1 MTLTNSLLAFLYPH
15 MKYCPEDVAT
25 LVMCHILEQSSVLKE
40 AFTKAISEKL
50 NIPVIP
56 TDEVYYRTQVVGKN
70 KERPDI
76 VAFDKDSQETIICE
90 VKFYAA
96 LTENQPNGY
105 LDKIVNSPNTG
116 LIFICPET
124 RKTELWRQLCEL
136 VKHRNPVPVG
146 DGQCVSISETKMSI
160 ISWGEVLDT
169 LFSVA
174 SKAAVEEIDNVKQL
188 RGLCEMI
195 DDQSGFIP
203 FKPEDF
209 GVDVAV
215 SMDRYYK
222 VIDELIN
229 KLKAQK
235 EIPASTSTKRATGVW
250 NGYTRYIEVGKVEVG
265 LDFSRAFWKKNDS
278 EKTPFWMWIHPLSKY
293 EEHNDIQ
300 ARTKNYI
307 EHLDSNLKQKDS
319 NGIIHI
325 ALIAPLGATL
335 DEVADSLCKQVI
347 THIKAVAY

>member
-1 MTLTNSLLAFLYPH
+1 MTLANSLLAFLYPH

-40 AFTKAISEKL
+40 AFTKALSEKL
-50 NIPVIP
+50 SIPVIP
-56 TDEVYYRTQVVGKN
+56 TDEVYYRTQVVGKK

-76 VAFDKDSQETIICE
+76 VAFNKDSQETIICE

-105 LDKIVNSPNTG
+105 LDKIVKSPNTG

-124 RKTELWRQLCEL
+124 RRTELWRQLCEL
-136 VKHRNPVPVG
+136 VKHRNPA
-146 DGQCVSISETKMSI
+146 SETKMSI
-160 ISWGEVLDT
+160 ISWGEVLDR
-169 LFSVA
+169 LSSVA
-174 SKAAVEEIDNVKQL
+174 SKAAVEEMDNVKQL

-195 DDQSGFIP
+195 DNQSGFIP

-209 GVDVAV
+209 GVDVAI
-215 SMDRYYK
+215 SIDRYYK
-222 VIDELIN
+222 VIDELVS

-265 LDFSRAFWKKNDS
+265 LDFSRALWKKNDS

-293 EEHNDIQ
+293 EDYNDIQ
-300 ARTKNYI
+300 ARTMNYI
-307 EHLDSNLKQKDS
+307 EHLDSKLKQRDA
-319 NGIIHI
+319 NDVFHI

-335 DEVADSLCKQVI
+335 DEVADCLCKQVI
-347 THIKAVAY
+347 KHVKAVIS